1 MAKRMA
7 KVERKTKETD
17 VSLKLNLDGIG
28 NAPIKTGIGFLD
40 HMLALFTFHGLFDLK
55 IELKRGDLEVDI
67 HHTNEDIG
75 IVLGQAVKKALG
87 NKKGI
92 RRFGFASVPMEDV
105 LAQVTLDIS
114 GRGHFAGI
122 RKNFQVARDSE
133 TKEKYA
139 LVYAEHF
146 FDSFSKQ
153 AGINLIVE
161 ERADPSASA
170 PDVHTALEPIFK
182 AFGLALSQAVGLIEG
197 KGPRRQMIPSTKGII
212 D

>member
-1 MAKRMA
+1 MA
-7 KVERKTKETD
+7 ERTAEKTRKSKETEIR
-17 VSLKLNLDGIG
+17 VRLNLDGEGKTKVGTQIG
-28 NAPIKTGIGFLD
+28 LLD
-40 HMLALFTFHGLFDLK
+40 HMLELFAFHGLFDLE
-55 IELKRGDLEVDI
+55 IEAKGDLQVDI

-75 IVLGQAVKKALG
+75 IVLGQVFKEALG
-87 NKKGI
+87 DKKGI
-92 RRFGFASVPMEDV
+92 KRFGSASVPMEGV
-105 LAQVTLDIS
+105 LAKVTVDIS

-153 AGINLIVE
+153 AGINLIIE
-161 ERADPSASA
+161 ETADPSSSA
-170 PDVHTALEPIFK
+170 PDVHTTLEPVFK
-182 AFGLALSQAVGLIEG
+182 ALGLALRQAVEID
-197 KGPRRQMIPSTKGII
+197 PRRKDVPSTKGII